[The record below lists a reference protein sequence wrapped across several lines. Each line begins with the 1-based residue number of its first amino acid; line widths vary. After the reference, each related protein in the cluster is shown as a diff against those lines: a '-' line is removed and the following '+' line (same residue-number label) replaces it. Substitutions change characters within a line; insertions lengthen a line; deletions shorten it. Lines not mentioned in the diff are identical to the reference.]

1 MANTKSALKR
11 IRIIKKRTL
20 RNKMI
25 RSSVKTMIKKFEKAL
40 EAGDIEGAKA
50 LFPQVV
56 KKIDMAV
63 SKGVIHRNTGNRKK
77 SRLAIRLNRAL
88 AQQQVAQ

>member
-1 MANTKSALKR
+1 
-11 IRIIKKRTL
+11 
-20 RNKMI
+20 MI
-25 RSSVKTMIKKFEKAL
+25 RSSVKTIIKKFEKAL

>member
-25 RSSVKTMIKKFEKAL
+25 RSNMKTMIKKFEKAL
-40 EAGDIEGAKA
+40 ETGDIDGAKA

-56 KKIDMAV
+56 KRIDMAV
-63 SKGVIHRNTGNRKK
+63 SKGVIHRNTANRKK

-88 AQQQVAQ
+88 AQQQAAQ

>member
-1 MANTKSALKR
+1 VANTKSALKR

-25 RSSVKTMIKKFEKAL
+25 RSSVKTIIKKFEKAL

>member
-25 RSSVKTMIKKFEKAL
+25 RSSVKTIIKKFEKAL